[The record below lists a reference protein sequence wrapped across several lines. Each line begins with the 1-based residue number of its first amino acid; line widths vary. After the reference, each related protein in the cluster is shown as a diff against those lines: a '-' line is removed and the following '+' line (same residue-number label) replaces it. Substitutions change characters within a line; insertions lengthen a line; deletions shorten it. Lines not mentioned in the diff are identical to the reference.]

1 MASIEFAASL
11 AGPAQAQAD
20 VLVLPC
26 FTGPAAGPGVAEISQ
41 VLGIDLLGQLRGPG
55 AGHAF
60 SGRAGDVFETLT
72 LGRLPAPRL
81 LLVGLGDPAA
91 VGPAAIRRAVM
102 MAAARISTAATIAT
116 TIPGAGAAGRTAPSG
131 TMPGGTM
138 PGGAVPG
145 GAVPGSAISDSPIS
159 EYPVSASPAS
169 DGAAGGVRAA
179 ASAFAEG
186 LLLGAYQF
194 RRYKRQPLDEAA
206 PGPAAL
212 RQVTVLTSAG
222 DQAAVSA
229 GLRHG
234 AVIGEATNWVRDLVT
249 TPARDLTPADMVDVA
264 QQLAAGAGLKFSVL
278 DAADLE
284 EGGFGGIL
292 GVGQG
297 SVNRPKLVEL
307 AYRGGGDGP
316 VVALTG
322 KGITFDSGGLTLKR
336 TSEIEWMKTDMAG
349 AATIMAVL
357 RAAAEFSLPV
367 SIDAALPFAENM
379 PGGAAIRPGDV
390 ISHRGG
396 RTSEVVDTD
405 CEGRLIVADA
415 LAYLAERAPAALID
429 VATLTD
435 AAGLGGELFAAMGND
450 QALASAV
457 LAAGQAAG
465 DPGWQLP
472 LPPGYRRYLES
483 AVADIRNLPRGV
495 PDSTVMA
502 GLYLSAFPGQV
513 PWVHIDNGSTAY
525 LEQATDCWPEGA
537 TGSPAR
543 ALVRW
548 LEESG

>member
-91 VGPAAIRRAVM
+91 VGPAAIRQAVM

>member
-20 VLVLPC
+20 MLVLPC
-26 FTGPAAGPGVAEISQ
+26 FTGPAAGPGVAQISQ
-41 VLGIDLLGQLRGPG
+41 LLGIDLLSQLRGPG
-55 AGHAF
+55 AGHDF
-60 SGRAGDVFETLT
+60 SGRAGDIFETLT

-91 VGPAAIRRAVM
+91 AGPAAIRQAVM
-102 MAAARISTAATIAT
+102 MAAARIGTAATIAT
-116 TIPGAGAAGRTAPSG
+116 TIPGARPPEG
-131 TMPGGTM
+131 TS
-138 PGGAVPG
+138 
-145 GAVPGSAISDSPIS
+145 PGSTASDSPISDNAISDSPA
-159 EYPVSASPAS
+159 PGGVAGGAPGGAADGTA
-169 DGAAGGVRAA
+169 DGARAA

-194 RRYKRQPLDEAA
+194 RRYKRLPLDDAA
-206 PGPAAL
+206 WRPAAL

-249 TPARDLTPADMVDVA
+249 TPARDLTPADLVDVA

-307 AYRGGGDGP
+307 TYRGAGGGP

-336 TSEIEWMKTDMAG
+336 TAEIEWMKTDMAG

-357 RAAAEFSLPV
+357 RAAAELSLPV

>member
-11 AGPAQAQAD
+11 AGPAQAQTD
-20 VLVLPC
+20 MLVLPC

-41 VLGIDLLGQLRGPG
+41 LLGIDLLAQLRGPG
-55 AGHAF
+55 AGHDF

-91 VGPAAIRRAVM
+91 AGPAAIRRAAM
-102 MAAARISTAATIAT
+102 MAAARISSAATIAT
-116 TIPGAGAAGRTAPSG
+116 TIPGARA
-131 TMPGGTM
+131 
-138 PGGAVPG
+138 PGGASRGSTVP
-145 GAVPGSAISDSPIS
+145 DSPIS
-159 EYPVSASPAS
+159 DNAVSGSPAAG
-169 DGAAGGVRAA
+169 GAAGGLAGSVAGAAPGGAAGAADGARAA

-194 RRYKRQPLDEAA
+194 RRYKRQPLDDAA
-206 PGPAAL
+206 PRPAAL
-212 RQVTVLTSAG
+212 RRVTVLTSAG

-278 DAADLE
+278 DATDLE

-307 AYRGGGDGP
+307 AYRGGDGP

-336 TSEIEWMKTDMAG
+336 TAEIEWMKTDMAG

-357 RAAAEFSLPV
+357 RAAAELSLPV

>member
-20 VLVLPC
+20 MLVLPC

-41 VLGIDLLGQLRGPG
+41 LLGIDLLGQLRGPG
-55 AGHAF
+55 AGHDF
-60 SGRAGDVFETLT
+60 SGRPGDVFETLT
-72 LGRLPAPRL
+72 LGRLAAPRL

-91 VGPAAIRRAVM
+91 AGPAAIRQAVM
-102 MAAARISTAATIAT
+102 MAAARIAAAATVAT
-116 TIPGAGAAGRTAPSG
+116 TIPGARPPEGAS
-131 TMPGGTM
+131 
-138 PGGAVPG
+138 
-145 GAVPGSAISDSPIS
+145 PGSTASDSPIS
-159 EYPVSASPAS
+159 DNAMSDSP
-169 DGAAGGVRAA
+169 AAGGVAGRAPGGAADGARAA

-194 RRYKRQPLDEAA
+194 RRYKRQPLDDAA
-206 PGPAAL
+206 PAPAAL

-336 TSEIEWMKTDMAG
+336 TAEIEWMKTDMAG

-357 RAAAEFSLPV
+357 RAAAELSLPV

-415 LAYLAERAPAALID
+415 LAYLAERSPAALID

-450 QALASAV
+450 QALAGAV

-513 PWVHIDNGSTAY
+513 PWLHIDNGSTAY
-525 LEQATDCWPEGA
+525 LEQATDSWPEGA